1 MKKKLYPKP
10 WKIMDEVV
18 GDKMLERFDNLNW
31 ILQKDY
37 DKSNIYHIR

>member
-1 MKKKLYPKP
+1 MGR
-10 WKIMDEVV
+10 IQFVRSVDEVV

-31 ILQKDY
+31 ILYKDY